1 MAERKRKALESK
13 NSSKEIT
20 GVTAGFVLL
29 FVIMMGYLGFYAAT
43 HQEEL
48 LNNSYNTRQQLFAA
62 QNRRGTIYDSKGEI
76 LAQTQTRARQEWRR
90 RRISI
95 CCSPVFLLR
104 IR

>member
-1 MAERKRKALESK
+1 MAERKRKAPEQK

-62 QNRRGTIYDSKGEI
+62 QNQRCTIYDSK
-76 LAQTQTRARQEWRR
+76 
-90 RRISI
+90 
-95 CCSPVFLLR
+95 
-104 IR
+104 